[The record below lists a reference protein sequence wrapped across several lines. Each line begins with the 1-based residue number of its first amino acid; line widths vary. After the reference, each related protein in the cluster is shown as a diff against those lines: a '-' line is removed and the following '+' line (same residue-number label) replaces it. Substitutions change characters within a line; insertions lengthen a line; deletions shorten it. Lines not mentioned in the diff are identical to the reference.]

1 MPNQTSPEPQDDRVT
16 ALVNKKAKG
25 EPKFAHPSEATFA
38 RILDYYAIEWEY
50 EPRTF
55 PLQWDEEGNVIEA
68 FSPDF
73 YLPNQ
78 DLYIEL
84 TTLRPNLTTIK
95 NRKIREMEKLYPEI
109 NIKLF
114 KRRDIRA
121 LMIKFGLDD
130 QASQIAGTEAQNNG
144 S

>member
-1 MPNQTSPEPQDDRVT
+1 MPYQDTPDTHTDKETTLQSEV
-16 ALVNKKAKG
+16 AEIVQD
-25 EPKFAHPSEATFA
+25 FAHPYG
-38 RILDYYAIEWEY
+38 IVWEY

-55 PLQWDEEGNVIEA
+55 PLEWDEEGNVTEA

-84 TTLRPNLTTIK
+84 TTLRPKLTTIK
-95 NRKIREMEKLYPEI
+95 NRKVRRMGRLYPEI
-109 NIKLF
+109 NVKLF
-114 KRRDIRA
+114 KRRDIRD

-130 QASQIAGTEAQNNG
+130 QASEIAGTDSQND
-144 S
+144 SA